1 MKKLTLFFSLIL
13 LGIQMY
19 AQVPQG
25 INYQAVI
32 LNQNSPLTNSTVTVR
47 FTILQD
53 TVVSYQETQSLAT
66 DNYGMIA
73 TVLGAGIPSVG
84 QFQDIDWHLGDV
96 SVKVEYKTGTQQAFT
111 DMGTSDW
118 QSVPYAFYAERVKK
132 VDSIFLG
139 DLLDVDTSNLSDQ
152 KVLAWDAGSGQWTT
166 TQDLDGDITNEIQT
180 LSISGNTL
188 SISNGNSV
196 TFPAGA
202 YAAGVGIN
210 ISGSV
215 ISNTGD
221 VNPND
226 DINVLDA
233 AGGDLSGIYPN
244 PVVSRIQGRLIS
256 ISAPTVGDIF
266 RWDGGQ
272 WAIVSNTDT
281 SHWKK
286 DGNDLSYTQG
296 KVQLSNSSGDVR
308 VELGTANDE
317 GFVHV
322 YDATNTLKAGIRINA
337 LGQGE
342 IFGDVKNFRVPHPTA
357 PENEIWYASL
367 EGPEAAAYLRGT
379 AKLEGGKSY
388 VVFPDHFQLVSDASS
403 MTVLLTPL
411 SGESKGMAV
420 IEKTPE
426 GFEVVELMGG
436 KGNYE
441 FDWEVKCV
449 RKGHEDYQPI
459 RPKTQN

>member
-1 MKKLTLFFSLIL
+1 
-13 LGIQMY
+13 
-19 AQVPQG
+19 
-25 INYQAVI
+25 
-32 LNQNSPLTNSTVTVR
+32 
-47 FTILQD
+47 
-53 TVVSYQETQSLAT
+53 
-66 DNYGMIA
+66 
-73 TVLGAGIPSVG
+73 
-84 QFQDIDWHLGDV
+84 
-96 SVKVEYKTGTQQAFT
+96 GT
-111 DMGTSDW
+111 
-118 QSVPYAFYAERVKK
+118 
-132 VDSIFLG
+132 
-139 DLLDVDTSNLSDQ
+139 
-152 KVLAWDAGSGQWTT
+152 
-166 TQDLDGDITNEIQT
+166 
-180 LSISGNTL
+180 
-188 SISNGNSV
+188 
-196 TFPAGA
+196 
-202 YAAGVGIN
+202 
-210 ISGSV
+210 
-215 ISNTGD
+215 
-221 VNPND
+221 
-226 DINVLDA
+226 
-233 AGGDLSGIYPN
+233 YPN